1 MTPEQVALIRA
12 SFARLAPRAGAVGQ
26 AFYVHLFRGHP
37 ELRTL
42 FPQEV
47 AAQARKLTAMLGMIV
62 AALDQPQRLQAM
74 LCALGE
80 RHAGYG
86 AGTAHYDAVGT
97 ALLQTLREELGADFD
112 AELEA
117 AWSAAY
123 GFMAARMIAASCGA
137 RSAA

>member
-1 MTPEQVALIRA
+1 MTPDQVALIRS
-12 SFARLAPRAGAVGQ
+12 SFARIAPRAGAVGQ
-26 AFYVHLFRGHP
+26 AFYAQLFCRHP
-37 ELRTL
+37 ELRAL

-86 AGTAHYDAVGT
+86 AATSHYDAVGA
-97 ALLQTLREELGADFD
+97 ALLQTLREELGAEFD
-112 AELEA
+112 AAQES

-123 GFMAARMIAASCGA
+123 GFMAARMIAAASGA